1 MRIEARLFFFFAF
14 GFFGRLVGERER
26 EETSLLLANITG

>member
-14 GFFGRLVGERER
+14 GFFGRREREG